1 MISTVLFDLDGVI
14 RHFEPEV
21 TAAIERRHGIAPGL
35 IAQIAFT
42 SSSVEQLT
50 TGRLL
55 RADWITAIGAELGN
69 HEAAREWGAQRARVD
84 PEMLVLAGELT
95 AAGIR
100 TSILTNGTD
109 TIPAETADLGLNEH
123 FDPIFNTA
131 EIGFAKPDAR
141 AFTHVLDALGCEPAS
156 VLFADDTQ
164 ANVAGAAE
172 LGIRTH
178 HFRDAPSLRVD
189 LKTRGVLAGA

>member
-14 RHFEPEV
+14 RHFQPDV
-21 TAAIERRHGIAPGL
+21 TAAIERRHGITPGA

-42 SSSVEQLT
+42 GSSVERLT
-50 TGRLL
+50 TGRLR
-55 RADWITAIGAELGN
+55 RADWITAIGEELDN
-69 HEAAREWGAQRARVD
+69 HAAAREWGEQRARVD
-84 PEMLVLAGELT
+84 PEMLALAEELT

-109 TIPAETADLGLNEH
+109 TIPGETAELGLDAC
-123 FDPIFNTA
+123 FAPIFNTA

-141 AFTHVLDALGCEPAS
+141 AFTHVLDALGCDPGD
-156 VLFADDTQ
+156 VLFTDDSN
-164 ANVAGAAE
+164 ANIVGAAE

-178 HFRDAPSLRVD
+178 HFRDAASLRAD
-189 LKTRGVLAGA
+189 LRTRGALA